1 MIFIFALIIF
11 SIIGFRLNDALIFHS
26 DFARDL
32 FEILKISQGH
42 FTLLGPKL
50 SFGGLYPAPYYYYLF
65 VPVFLLSGFKIMSI
79 VYFNALLFVLAIC
92 YFFVNAKKKYLL
104 WQAIISSL
112 SLTLVPIFLF
122 SARNPSVSNTHIAF
136 LLIILTYVY
145 FNKIEKPLTVLIL
158 GLVFGVIINFGFLN
172 LLLLI
177 PIYILIFSKLNK
189 KIYSLYFFLGIAI
202 SFLPLLV
209 FEIKHNF
216 AMLKNTFLDRS
227 YLSWIENKNI
237 LNGDSAKKNFIENF
251 FFLSG
256 KIQPLI
262 LINPI
267 ISLFLIAII
276 QFFEKKSKKSFFLI
290 FIGFLALLILSFLIQ
305 YQLASHYLYPT
316 AFFIFFIIIILLL
329 ESRYKILIVL
339 LFVTEIL
346 FFPKDIYKKSTI
358 VPEPFE
364 TAVKYTIEKH
374 LVEKNSRFNV
384 VMIADPNA
392 IVGFEY
398 RYFFQKYGFTP
409 LSEFEYS
416 KSDILLLFTKINNL
430 EPLTLNTWE
439 INQFGKKYLQKTS
452 KYKAGGILIFK
463 AERN

>member
-1 MIFIFALIIF
+1 
-11 SIIGFRLNDALIFHS
+11 
-26 DFARDL
+26 
-32 FEILKISQGH
+32 
-42 FTLLGPKL
+42 
-50 SFGGLYPAPYYYYLF
+50 
-65 VPVFLLSGFKIMSI
+65 
-79 VYFNALLFVLAIC
+79 
-92 YFFVNAKKKYLL
+92 
-104 WQAIISSL
+104 
-112 SLTLVPIFLF
+112 
-122 SARNPSVSNTHIAF
+122 
-136 LLIILTYVY
+136 
-145 FNKIEKPLTVLIL
+145 
-158 GLVFGVIINFGFLN
+158 
-172 LLLLI
+172 
-177 PIYILIFSKLNK
+177 
-189 KIYSLYFFLGIAI
+189 
-202 SFLPLLV
+202 
-209 FEIKHNF
+209 
-216 AMLKNTFLDRS
+216 MLKNTFLDRS

-329 ESRYKILIVL
+329 ESRYKILIVF